1 MRYFIVYNNDKIV
14 FHYGTLT
21 EKQFLS
27 TGLDNT
33 FLTENK
39 KEFVKQT
46 SRRGKYQIC
55 EWEFDEPRTSS
66 KVILYREQCGR
77 LF

>member
-33 FLTENK
+33 FLTDNK
-39 KEFVKQT
+39 KEFVK
-46 SRRGKYQIC
+46 KLKDD
-55 EWEFDEPRTSS
+55 FDTEI
-66 KVILYREQCGR
+66 KKKK
-77 LF
+77 

>member
-27 TGLDNT
+27 TGLENT
-33 FLTENK
+33 FITEDKQKFVNK
-39 KEFVKQT
+39 LKND
-46 SRRGKYQIC
+46 
-55 EWEFDEPRTSS
+55 FDTEY
-66 KVILYREQCGR
+66 KKKK
-77 LF
+77 

>member
-1 MRYFIVYNNDKIV
+1 MRYFIVYNNDKLV

-21 EKQFLS
+21 DKQFLS

-39 KEFVKQT
+39 QEFVK
-46 SRRGKYQIC
+46 KLKDD
-55 EWEFDEPRTSS
+55 FDTEY
-66 KVILYREQCGR
+66 KKKK
-77 LF
+77 

>member
-14 FHYGTLT
+14 FHYVTLT

-33 FLTENK
+33 FITEDK
-39 KEFVKQT
+39 QEFVK
-46 SRRGKYQIC
+46 KLKDD
-55 EWEFDEPRTSS
+55 FDTEIKKNKS
-66 KVILYREQCGR
+66 I
-77 LF
+77 

>member
-33 FLTENK
+33 FITEDK
-39 KEFVKQT
+39 QEFVK
-46 SRRGKYQIC
+46 KLKDD
-55 EWEFDEPRTSS
+55 FDTEIKKKNR
-66 KVILYREQCGR
+66 
-77 LF
+77 

>member
-39 KEFVKQT
+39 KEFVK
-46 SRRGKYQIC
+46 KLKDD
-55 EWEFDEPRTSS
+55 FDTEIKKKIR
-66 KVILYREQCGR
+66 
-77 LF
+77 

>member
-33 FLTENK
+33 FITEDK
-39 KEFVKQT
+39 KEFIDKL
-46 SRRGKYQIC
+46 KDD
-55 EWEFDEPRTSS
+55 FDTEY
-66 KVILYREQCGR
+66 KKKK
-77 LF
+77 

>member
-27 TGLDNT
+27 TGLENT
-33 FLTENK
+33 FLTEDK
-39 KEFVKQT
+39 KEFIDKL
-46 SRRGKYQIC
+46 KND
-55 EWEFDEPRTSS
+55 FDTEI
-66 KVILYREQCGR
+66 KKKK
-77 LF
+77 

>member
-33 FLTENK
+33 FITEDK
-39 KEFVKQT
+39 QEFVK
-46 SRRGKYQIC
+46 KLKDD
-55 EWEFDEPRTSS
+55 FDNEIKKKNR
-66 KVILYREQCGR
+66 
-77 LF
+77 